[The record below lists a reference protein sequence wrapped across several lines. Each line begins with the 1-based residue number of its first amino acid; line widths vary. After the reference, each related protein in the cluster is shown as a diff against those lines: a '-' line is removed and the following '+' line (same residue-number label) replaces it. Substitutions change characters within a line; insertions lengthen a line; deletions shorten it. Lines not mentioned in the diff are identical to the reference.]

1 MSPSSPAP
9 RRPRVLLA
17 DDDAGVRTAISRL
30 LSSSCDVVGCVP
42 DSAELFE
49 ATMRLRPDVVLLD
62 FSLPGGLN
70 GIEACRR
77 LKAMAPDVD
86 VVAFTAYDDPELKR
100 LVCEAG
106 ASGFV
111 WKLQASDELIRTIR
125 TLVDRKPPLSADHT
139 A

>member
-1 MSPSSPAP
+1 
-9 RRPRVLLA
+9 
-17 DDDAGVRTAISRL
+17 
-30 LSSSCDVVGCVP
+30 VVGCVV
-42 DSAELFE
+42 DCAELFE
-49 ATMRLRPDVVLLD
+49 ATMRLRPDLVLLD

-100 LVCEAG
+100 LACEAG

-125 TLVDRKPPLSADHT
+125 RLVDRKQPFSADQT